1 MEFFRKT
8 TSFAFMKTRKIWYV
22 LSIVLM
28 VGSLVLLFTRGL
40 NLSVD
45 FTGGVTVEAAY
56 PAAADIEAA
65 RTALAAAG
73 IAGAQVQNFG
83 TSRDIVIRMPPLA
96 AGQSGADLRQQ
107 LEAALRTV
115 EPAVEIR
122 RFDVVGPQVGS
133 ELLESSIWALS
144 FTILL
149 IFIYVAL
156 RFHTYRLSVGAIVA
170 ALHDPLMV
178 LGFFSLTQLTFDL
191 SVIAAILAVIGYSLN
206 DTVVVFDRIRERF
219 EHNQRSSPEAVL
231 DQSINQTLSRTVMT
245 SGTTLLVVLVLF
257 ALGGPALEGFST
269 ALIVGIVIGTYS
281 SIYVASALAL
291 DLGLK
296 GEHLFPIARKDPLDD
311 LP

>member
-28 VGSLVLLFTRGL
+28 VGSLALLFTRGL

-96 AGQSGADLRQQ
+96 AGQSGADLRPH

-115 EPAVEIR
+115 EPAVPIHS
-122 RFDVVGPQVGS
+122 FDVVGPPVRRQ
-133 ELLESSIWALS
+133 
-144 FTILL
+144 
-149 IFIYVAL
+149 
-156 RFHTYRLSVGAIVA
+156 
-170 ALHDPLMV
+170 
-178 LGFFSLTQLTFDL
+178 
-191 SVIAAILAVIGYSLN
+191 
-206 DTVVVFDRIRERF
+206 
-219 EHNQRSSPEAVL
+219 VL
-231 DQSINQTLSRTVMT
+231 D
-245 SGTTLLVVLVLF
+245 TT
-257 ALGGPALEGFST
+257 T
-269 ALIVGIVIGTYS
+269 
-281 SIYVASALAL
+281 
-291 DLGLK
+291 
-296 GEHLFPIARKDPLDD
+296 R
-311 LP
+311 

>member
-1 MEFFRKT
+1 
-8 TSFAFMKTRKIWYV
+8 MKTRKVWYV
-22 LSIVLM
+22 VSAIFML
-28 VGSLVLLFTRGL
+28 GSLAVLVTRGL

-45 FTGGVTVEAAY
+45 FTGGVTVEATY

-65 RTALAAAG
+65 RTAVTTAG
-73 IAGAQVQNFG
+73 IRDVQVQNFG
-83 TSRDIVIRMPPLA
+83 TSRDVIIRMPPLA
-96 AGQSGADLRQQ
+96 EGQSGADLRQQ
-107 LEAALRTV
+107 VETALRSV

-133 ELLESSIWALS
+133 ELLKSAIWALS
-144 FTILL
+144 LTVFL

-156 RFHTYRLSVGAIVA
+156 RFHTWRLSAGAIVG
-170 ALHDPLMV
+170 ALHDPLLV
-178 LGFFSLTQLTFDL
+178 LGFFALTQMTFDL
-191 SVIAAILAVIGYSLN
+191 SVVAAILAVIGYSLN

-219 EHNQRSSPEAVL
+219 EHNQRSAPESVL
-231 DQSINQTLSRTVMT
+231 DLSINQTLSRTVMT
-245 SGTTLLVVLVLF
+245 SGTTLLVVVVLF
-257 ALGGPALEGFST
+257 ALGGPALQGFSVS
-269 ALIVGIVIGTYS
+269 LIIGIVVGTYS

>member
-1 MEFFRKT
+1 MEFFSKT
-8 TSFAFMKTRKIWYV
+8 TSFAFMKTRKVWYGISV
-22 LSIVLM
+22 ILM
-28 VGSLVLLFTRGL
+28 VASLTLLITRGL

-65 RTALAAAG
+65 RAALAAAG
-73 IAGAQVQNFG
+73 IRDAQVQNFG

-96 AGQSGADLRQQ
+96 DGQSGADLRTQ
-107 LEAALRTV
+107 LTAALRTV
-115 EPAVEIR
+115 EPSVEVR

-133 ELLESSIWALS
+133 ELLESAIWALS
-144 FTILL
+144 VTIVL

-156 RFHTYRLSVGAIVA
+156 RFHTWRLSVGAIVA
-170 ALHDPLMV
+170 AMHDPLMV
-178 LGFFSLTQLTFDL
+178 LGFFALTQLSFDL

-219 EHNQRSSPEAVL
+219 EHNQRSTPEPVL
-231 DQSINQTLSRTVMT
+231 DQSINQTLSRTIMT
-245 SGTTLLVVLVLF
+245 SGTTLLVVTVLF
-257 ALGGPALEGFST
+257 VLGGEALKGFST

-296 GEHLFPIARKDPLDD
+296 GVHLFPIERKDPLDD